1 MRLSRTGGYADAEI
15 IVDGGTMIIRNKAA
29 NRFAQMP
36 AQGGIDAL
44 IEALHQQAGLAVPAA
59 DLLLRD
65 SYAVLVD
72 DVIEAKVIG
81 EGVVGGQVCDHLAFR
96 NFETDWQIW
105 IRQGPEKAPCKMV
118 ITSKTVG
125 MAPQYTMHVR
135 SWATPA
141 GFPADTFA
149 FRPAAGETRVEPNQL
164 GGIDEIPPPSTENPK

>member
-1 MRLSRTGGYADAEI
+1 
-15 IVDGGTMIIRNKAA
+15 MIIRNKAA